1 MIAKKE
7 KTMRVVLAAALA
19 MVTSAAMADD
29 IENAHKQT
37 LAGRDSYW
45 NCLAE
50 EYTRDSN
57 KTLSG
62 QDFASLIANA
72 CSSERQN
79 FRVMLVDYLSLQS
92 PDVDPRARMTTA
104 NNAIALAQK
113 DIVTAFIR
121 RRSAA
126 K

>member
-1 MIAKKE
+1 MI
-7 KTMRVVLAAALA
+7 AAALA

-29 IENAHKQT
+29 LENAHRQT
-37 LAGRDSYW
+37 LAGRDAYW

-57 KTLSG
+57 KTMSG
-62 QDFASLIANA
+62 PDFTSLIATV

-79 FRVMLVDYLSLQS
+79 FRVTLVDYLSQQF
-92 PDVDPRARMTTA
+92 PDVDAGAHLTTA

-113 DIVTAFIR
+113 DIVKAFIG
-121 RRSAA
+121 RSPAR

>member
-1 MIAKKE
+1 
-7 KTMRVVLAAALA
+7 MRAIVAAALV

-29 IENAHKQT
+29 IESAHRQT
-37 LAGRDSYW
+37 LAGRDAYW

-57 KTLSG
+57 KTMSG
-62 QDFASLIANA
+62 QDFTSLIANVCA
-72 CSSERQN
+72 SERQN
-79 FRVMLVDYLSLQS
+79 FRVTLVDYLSQQF
-92 PDVDPRARMTTA
+92 PDINAGAHLTTA

-113 DIVTAFIR
+113 DIVKAFIGR
-121 RRSAA
+121 RPAP